1 MSRFV
6 FEDIPSTWRLVRFS
20 DVCEIN
26 PGFTSGYEL
35 SPDAEVTFVPMSA
48 VDEIEGR
55 IRNPERR
62 SLAEVSKGYTPFRE
76 GDVLFA
82 KITPSMENGK
92 AAIATNLLNG
102 VGFGSTEFHVLRPRR
117 LVLAEWLF
125 AFIRQTSFR
134 AAAKASFVG
143 TAGQQRVPARFLE
156 NFGILLPPLSEQH
169 YIVDILRYADELRRL
184 RRQADEQVE
193 NLPAALFYEVF
204 LKDEKKLRHWG
215 SIKLGK
221 VAPFVTSGS
230 RGWAKYYA
238 DSGSKFIR
246 VQNVLEGELDFDD
259 LAFVQPP
266 EGPGR
271 DRSAIM
277 PGDLLITITGTVG
290 RVAVAPDNIGEAY
303 VSQHVAIARLDG
315 SISPQYVAA
324 FLNHPL
330 GGQLQIARQN
340 YGQTKPGLNLAQI
353 QSLRIPR
360 PPDDLIAYF
369 ENQADGTRK
378 VRLNCSTSAM
388 MLDELSQ
395 SLLARAFTGKLT
407 AAWRE
412 QHTEALAAEA
422 RQRDQAL
429 GLRARVV
436 RPVEPE
442 VERVAVP
449 LDETHPRYTILR
461 ELSSVQQQVYQ
472 AVLQTEGYFTAE
484 NLMTNS
490 DLSPDITR
498 RALTLLETLG
508 LVVRVGLPFTPTSDA
523 IFYVSAH
530 RTSQAT
536 DDGQG
541 DDLATLKSAHPE

>member
-1 MSRFV
+1 MKVEGIWPLVRLDSIIFDTQPGFARSPNTDDSGVPQLRPNNVSSDGNIELSLVKYVDASPSEREKYGVRRDDVIFNNTNSPDLVGRTACLNLDEEYVISNHMTRIRVNETLIAAPFLARYLHYLWMVGYSQSRAKQWVNQAAIDQKELSRF
-6 FEDIPSTWRLVRFS
+6 
-20 DVCEIN
+20 
-26 PGFTSGYEL
+26 
-35 SPDAEVTFVPMSA
+35 
-48 VDEIEGR
+48 
-55 IRNPERR
+55 
-62 SLAEVSKGYTPFRE
+62 
-76 GDVLFA
+76 
-82 KITPSMENGK
+82 
-92 AAIATNLLNG
+92 
-102 VGFGSTEFHVLRPRR
+102 
-117 LVLAEWLF
+117 
-125 AFIRQTSFR
+125 Q
-134 AAAKASFVG
+134 
-143 TAGQQRVPARFLE
+143 
-156 NFGILLPPLSEQH
+156 ILLPPLSEQRR
-169 YIVDILRYADELRRL
+169 IVDILRQADELRRL
-184 RRQADEQVE
+184 RRQADEQVK

-204 LKDEKKLRHWG
+204 LKDEEKLRHWG

-238 DSGSKFIR
+238 DSGGKFIR

-442 VERVAVP
+442 MERLAVP
-449 LDETHPRYTILR
+449 LDETHPRYTILH

-472 AVLQTEGYFTAE
+472 AVLQTEGYFSAE
-484 NLMTNS
+484 NLMPAS
-490 DLSPDITR
+490 GLSPDIKR
-498 RALTLLETLG
+498 RTLTLLELLG
-508 LVVRVGLPFTPTSDA
+508 LVARASLPSTPTSDA
-523 IFYVSAH
+523 IFYVPAH
-530 RTSQAT
+530 RASQAT
-536 DDGQG
+536 DDGQD
-541 DDLATLKSAHPE
+541 DDLATLKAAFPELGI